1 MTMHAKMCIKSV
13 ITFSGFAD
21 FIIIANVI
29 DVCPLRWVQAAE
41 SVEFPSAP
49 RRIIY
54 KEPKNLFIKRSKEM
68 ASKYDGLAR
77 IIIQNVGGKDNIQS
91 ITHCVTRL
99 RFKLA
104 DESKANTDI
113 LKGTDGIVTVIQSG
127 GQYMVVIGNHVP
139 QVFDAVINVGH
150 LESKSALAGGGDSE
164 GGEKQ
169 SPFNAFISIITSVF
183 TPFLGV
189 LCACGIVKGVLALL
203 VAVGTLSEKSGTYNF
218 LYSLGDSAFYFL
230 PPILGMTAAK
240 KFKIPEM
247 EGMILGLALVYPYLT
262 GGDYVITNLFGIPV
276 TMPPSGNYT
285 SSVIPIILA
294 VAFAGWFE
302 NKVVKKIVPDVI
314 KLFAVPLITT
324 FVTFSLTLW
333 IIGPVASGIANI
345 LALFFNT
352 INAISPVLMGA
363 VVGFFWQILVM
374 FGLHWSLVPIAM
386 SNLSTSGQ
394 DIILVAMVGTT
405 FAQTGACLGIW
416 AKTKDKKIKSLAPAA
431 VISGIAGVTEPAI
444 YGLTLPKKAPFFR
457 TCAIAGVA
465 GAVLCTMGVKAFQ
478 MAGMGIFAYPA
489 YVNSA
494 TQDASGMFVTIAV
507 TLVCVAVGLVS
518 ELIFY
523 KDEVPAKKEN
533 AKAAAN
539 GSKEETIVS
548 PVKGEVKPL
557 SEIADEAFSSEAMGK
572 GIAIVPTEG
581 KVYAP
586 ADGTITTLF
595 PTGHAVGIRTEK
607 GAEILIHIGMDT
619 VKLNGEGFKK
629 IKAQGDKVKKG
640 DLLLEFDLD
649 LIKSK
654 GYVIDTPVIITNT
667 DDYAD
672 VIPTD
677 ALTVEKGSDIIT
689 LL

>member
-1 MTMHAKMCIKSV
+1 
-13 ITFSGFAD
+13 
-21 FIIIANVI
+21 
-29 DVCPLRWVQAAE
+29 
-41 SVEFPSAP
+41 
-49 RRIIY
+49 
-54 KEPKNLFIKRSKEM
+54 M

-139 QVFDAVINVGH
+139 QVFDAVISVGH
-150 LESKSALAGGGDSE
+150 LESKSALAGGGDDTGS
-164 GGEKQ
+164 GEKQ
-169 SPFNAFISIITSVF
+169 SPFNAFIGIITSVF

-189 LCACGIVKGVLALL
+189 LCACGIIKGVLALL
-203 VAVGTLSEKSGTYNF
+203 VALNVLSGESGTYNF
-218 LYSLGDSAFYFL
+218 LYSLGDAAFYFL

-262 GGDYVITNLFGIPV
+262 GGDYDISNLFGIPV

-302 NKVVKKIVPDVI
+302 NKVVKKIIPDVI
-314 KLFAVPLITT
+314 KLFAVPLVTC
-324 FVTFSLTLW
+324 FVTLCLTFW
-333 IIGPVASGIANI
+333 IIGPVATGIAN
-345 LALFFNT
+345 ALSFVFNT
-352 INAISPVLMGA
+352 INTVSPVLMGL

-386 SNLSTSGQ
+386 SNLSTAGE

-416 AKTKDKKIKSLAPAA
+416 LKTKDKKIKSLAPAA
-431 VISGIAGVTEPAI
+431 VISGVAGVTEPAI
-444 YGLTLPKKAPFFR
+444 YGLTLPKKGPFFR

-465 GAVLCTMGVKAFQ
+465 GAILCTMGVKCFQ

-489 YVNSA
+489 YVNSQ
-494 TQDASGMFVTIAV
+494 TGDASGMFSTIIVTIA
-507 TLVCVAVGLVS
+507 CVVAGFIS
-518 ELIFY
+518 ELVFY
-523 KDEVPAKKEN
+523 KDEAPAKKEVS
-533 AKAAAN
+533 AVSGGTATKDEVIA
-539 GSKEETIVS
+539 S

-572 GIAIVPTEG
+572 GVAIVPAEG

-586 ADGTITTLF
+586 ADGNLTTF
-595 PTGHAVGIRTEK
+595 FKTGHAIGITTNK
-607 GAEILIHIGMDT
+607 GAEVLIHVGMDT
-619 VKLNGEGFKK
+619 VKLDGKGFKPVAK
-629 IKAQGDKVKKG
+629 EGDTVKKG
-640 DLLLEFDLD
+640 DLLLEFDID
-649 LIKSK
+649 FIKSQ
-654 GYVIDTPVIITNT
+654 GYTVDTPVIITNT
-667 DDYAD
+667 DEYSD

-677 ALTVEKGSDIIT
+677 AKSVEVGNDIIN